1 MSSDSTFYGRPCVHS
16 QFRRFAGRQVARG
29 QREEVDARR
38 SDGSEFVRAT
48 AYLLLARQHDQA
60 AAAHFG
66 NPVHVRCVACEQ
78 GVVRDERN
86 AGFAQNRIKAAA
98 SKIEVDEE
106 RERGRRVRRHCGAQ
120 TSAPLR

>member
-1 MSSDSTFYGRPCVHS
+1 MN
-16 QFRRFAGRQVARG
+16 
-29 QREEVDARR
+29 ARR
-38 SDGSEFVRAT
+38 SDGSKFVRAA
-48 AYLLLARQHDQA
+48 AYFLVARQHDQA